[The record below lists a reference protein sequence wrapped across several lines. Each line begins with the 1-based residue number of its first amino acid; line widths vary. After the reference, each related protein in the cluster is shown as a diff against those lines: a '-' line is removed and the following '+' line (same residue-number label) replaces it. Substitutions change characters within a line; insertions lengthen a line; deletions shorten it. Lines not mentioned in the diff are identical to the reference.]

1 MLEILS
7 VWKIQ
12 KPVELKIKSLPF
24 KPWHYFLS
32 VSLASTKNASTI

>member
-1 MLEILS
+1 MHEILS

-12 KPVELKIKSLPF
+12 KLVEFNIQLLPF

-32 VSLASTKNASTI
+32 VSLSSTKNTSTI